1 MPEVKPMK
9 RTLPSIAFAL
19 IASALVV
26 NAQETTV
33 KSKTKSSG
41 GDAKKVTYVGCVQTG
56 TQASTF
62 VLDKVAPVSQT
73 KTTDLTTGESS
84 TTTTYALVPGQVE
97 VQSHVGHKVEV
108 TGMLI
113 PAGDVK
119 TETETKIDRKDAKD
133 TKIKEHTEAKHAPA
147 QFQVMSIKDLSET
160 CR

>member
-1 MPEVKPMK
+1 MRRVI
-9 RTLPSIAFAL
+9 LSVAFAL
-19 IASALVV
+19 VTTALTAH
-26 NAQETTV
+26 AQETTT

-41 GDAKKVTYVGCVQTG
+41 GDAKKVTYVGCVQAG
-56 TQASTF
+56 TEASTF
-62 VLDKVAPVSQT
+62 MLDKVAPVSQT

-84 TTTTYALVPGQVE
+84 TTTTYKLVPGQVE

-133 TKIKEHTEAKHAPA
+133 TKVKERSETKNAPA
-147 QFQVMSIKDLSET
+147 QFQVTSIKDLGER
-160 CR
+160 CN

>member
-1 MPEVKPMK
+1 MRRVILSM
-9 RTLPSIAFAL
+9 AFAL
-19 IASALVV
+19 VTTALTAH
-26 NAQETTV
+26 AQETTT

-41 GDAKKVTYVGCVQTG
+41 GDAKKVTYVGCVQAG
-56 TQASTF
+56 TEASTF
-62 VLDKVAPVSQT
+62 MLDKVAPVSQT

-84 TTTTYALVPGQVE
+84 TTTTYKLVPGQVE

-133 TKIKEHTEAKHAPA
+133 TKVKERSETKNAPA
-147 QFQVMSIKDLSET
+147 QFQVTSIKDLGER
-160 CR
+160 CN

>member
-1 MPEVKPMK
+1 MRRVI
-9 RTLPSIAFAL
+9 LSVAFAL
-19 IASALVV
+19 VTTALTAH
-26 NAQETTV
+26 AQETTT

-41 GDAKKVTYVGCVQTG
+41 GDAKKVTYVGCVQAG
-56 TQASTF
+56 TEASTF
-62 VLDKVAPVSQT
+62 MLDKVAPVSQT

-84 TTTTYALVPGQVE
+84 TTTTYKLVPGQVE

-133 TKIKEHTEAKHAPA
+133 TKIKEHSETKNAPA
-147 QFQVMSIKDLSET
+147 QFQVTSIKDLGER
-160 CR
+160 CN